1 MHDFIR
7 GIFLNPA
14 AGIARETLVE
24 ERCDD
29 FYTLLDCNVIDIVT
43 RSVGGKAF
51 SIVCDDEGLL
61 KPDPCISATS
71 RDTVHGSCL
80 VGRLFICAR
89 SAAHLR
95 SLKDEDVDLIMS
107 RLRVLSYNGKENLG
121 LEMD

>member
-61 KPDPCISATS
+61 KPDPCISAPETPPRRYGKRS
-71 RDTVHGSCL
+71 PQNIRPRGKSC
-80 VGRLFICAR
+80 
-89 SAAHLR
+89 
-95 SLKDEDVDLIMS
+95 
-107 RLRVLSYNGKENLG
+107 
-121 LEMD
+121 